1 MRHVLEP
8 LEPPFP
14 EPVARIL
21 ERYPQDGSGYILS
34 LFRVFARSRRFLT
47 GKGAINLLD
56 RDSPISLR
64 ERELVILRATANLD
78 CEYEWGV
85 HVKAFARAARL
96 TDAEVAATRLGSADA
111 DHWTVP
117 ERCLLRCVDEL
128 CRRARIDDGTYAEFQ
143 QIWNLEQQ
151 LEIMALVGNY
161 HLISFVANTTRLPP
175 EDGAARFP

>member
-14 EPVARIL
+14 DPVARIL

-34 LFRVFARSRRFLT
+34 LFRVFARSLRFLG

-64 ERELVILRATANLD
+64 ERELVILRVTANLE

-85 HVKAFARAARL
+85 HVSAFARAAGL
-96 TDAEVAATRLGSADA
+96 TDGEVAATRLGTPDTGS
-111 DHWTVP
+111 WTP
-117 ERCLLRCVDEL
+117 SERCLLRCVDDL
-128 CRRARIDDGTYAEFQ
+128 CCRARIEDDSYAEFQ

-175 EDGAARFP
+175 EDAAARFP